1 MLQPAPQEGYVHH
14 PDKGPLHYIDWGG
27 NGPFAHLLHA
37 NGFCAGTYDPLIRK
51 MTKDLHIIGSD
62 IRGHG
67 SSPSPTAMPVRHWKI
82 FAEDLHYTI
91 TSLMPPPVIGIGHS
105 LGAVTTLIAAV
116 RHPELFSC
124 IILMDPVILPRRYL
138 LFMRFLRMAG
148 LIKQFPLAK
157 GARRRKFI
165 FQGKQE
171 AFARFTAGRGIFKTW
186 DPAFVD
192 AYLECGLLEV
202 DEETAILK
210 CDPELE
216 AQIFESVPADI
227 WTYVENVQCPVLAIR
242 GKKSD
247 TFLQDAAERLTRSM
261 KDCELVVVDKAGHFV
276 PMEQPD
282 ICADHILDFVR
293 RKGLV
298 SHAPAPA

>member
-1 MLQPAPQEGYVHH
+1 MSPQEPQEGYIHH
-14 PDKGPLHYIDWGG
+14 PEKGPLHYIDWGG
-27 NGPFAHLLHA
+27 EGPLAHLLHA

-51 MTKDLHIIGSD
+51 MTEELHIIGSD
-62 IRGHG
+62 VRGHG
-67 SSPSPTAMPVRHWKI
+67 SSLSPMEMPIRHWKV
-82 FAEDLHYTI
+82 FADDLHFMV
-91 TSLMPPPVIGIGHS
+91 SGLMQPPVIGIGHS
-105 LGAVTTLIAAV
+105 LGAVTTLITAA

-138 LFMRFLRMAG
+138 LFMQLLRMTG
-148 LIKQFPLAK
+148 LIGQFPLAK
-157 GARRRKFI
+157 GARRRKFV
-165 FQGKQE
+165 FRGKQE
-171 AFARFTAGRGIFKTW
+171 ALARFTAGRGIFKTW

-227 WTYVENVQCPVLAIR
+227 WSYARRVKCPVLAIR

-247 TFLQDAAERLTRSM
+247 TFLDDAARRLVRTM
-261 KDCELVVVDKAGHFV
+261 ADCELQVVEKAGHFV
-276 PMEQPD
+276 PMEKPD
-282 ICADHILDFVR
+282 ICAAHILDFIR
-293 RKGLV
+293 RKGPQP
-298 SHAPAPA
+298 HAIAAA